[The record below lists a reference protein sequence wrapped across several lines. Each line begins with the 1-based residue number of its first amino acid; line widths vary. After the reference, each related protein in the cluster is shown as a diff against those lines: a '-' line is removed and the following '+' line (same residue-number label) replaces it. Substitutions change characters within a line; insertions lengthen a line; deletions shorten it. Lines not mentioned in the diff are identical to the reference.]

1 MDDVTFGLS
10 LRRVRLRRNERQA
23 DVAARARMS
32 PSTYSR
38 VERGHIATVS
48 LTMVRSAA
56 GALDIRVELVPR
68 WRGGD
73 LDRLLR
79 GRHAAMS
86 EAVTRQLIGSGWE
99 VAPEV
104 SFNHYGERGVI
115 DLVAWHPAARTLLIV
130 ELKTEIVDV
139 NELLGVMDR
148 RCRIAPQA
156 VRERGWVAHD
166 TSAWIVVAES
176 RTNRRRI
183 AEFRSVLRAAFPED
197 GRSVAGWLSRPTRQ
211 QRALWILPDARSGTL
226 GRNSAP
232 IKRVRSRAPSVRAAQ
247 SQ

>member
-1 MDDVTFGLS
+1 MGLRDVTRPQAAKFHQM
-10 LRRVRLRRNERQA
+10 RFER
-23 DVAARARMS
+23 
-32 PSTYSR
+32 TK
-38 VERGHIATVS
+38 
-48 LTMVRSAA
+48 
-56 GALDIRVELVPR
+56 
-68 WRGGD
+68 
-73 LDRLLR
+73 
-79 GRHAAMS
+79 RHADLSIAHVGPVLHRVVVGIRTRELARDLEGRGYPSPAGMGWTHK
-86 EAVTRQLIGSGWE
+86 AVTRLLIGSGWE

-166 TSAWIVVAES
+166 TSAWIIVAES

-197 GRSVAGWLSRPTRQ
+197 GRTVAGWLCRPTRQ

-232 IKRVRSRAPSVRAAQ
+232 IKRVRTRAPSVLAGQ